1 MKHSLS
7 RSEWS
12 FLAIFFLI
20 MATLVLIAKI
30 NVHRATDT
38 LGRLRSE
45 KAEIL
50 VTIEGAVK
58 KPGAYIVKEG
68 TAAKAI
74 LRKAG
79 PTLYADLKNVP
90 VKELV
95 IKSTHWIIPE
105 LKEIRVLVEGAV
117 LVPLELAMPL
127 GSRICDL
134 KSKVIC
140 TDDADKSFFKRKRR
154 LKNGEKIEVPK
165 KPLELN

>member
-20 MATLVLIAKI
+20 MATLVLIAKVNI
-30 NVHRATDT
+30 TRAADT
-38 LGRLRSE
+38 LRRIGAE
-45 KAEIL
+45 KAEIF

-58 KPGAYIVKEG
+58 RPGTYTVKEG
-68 TAAKAI
+68 ASVKSI
-74 LRKAG
+74 LQKAG
-79 PTLYADLKNVP
+79 PKHTADLRNIP
-90 VKELV
+90 IKELV
-95 IKSTHWIIPE
+95 INSTHWVIPE
-105 LKEIRVLVEGAV
+105 LKEIHVFIDGAV
-117 LVPLELAMPL
+117 LSPSEEIMPV

-140 TDDADKSFFKRKRR
+140 TADADKSFFKRKRR

-165 KPLELN
+165 KALELN